1 MSQADYEL
9 AREREHQ
16 AELDQGEDDQTL
28 MLSFGDGEAEVY
40 YTVAASGHP
49 VVTSV
54 WVYGG
59 INAEAQCFSRWQL
72 DAWESSIRRR
82 IRAEQEQA
90 ELEARS
96 E

>member
-16 AELDQGEDDQTL
+16 ADLDQGEDEQTL

-40 YTVAASGHP
+40 YTVASSGHP
-49 VVTSV
+49 VVTAA
-54 WVYGG
+54 YAGG

-72 DAWESSIRRR
+72 DAWESSIRRH
-82 IRAEQEQA
+82 IKAEQEQA
-90 ELEARS
+90 EMEARTR
-96 E
+96 